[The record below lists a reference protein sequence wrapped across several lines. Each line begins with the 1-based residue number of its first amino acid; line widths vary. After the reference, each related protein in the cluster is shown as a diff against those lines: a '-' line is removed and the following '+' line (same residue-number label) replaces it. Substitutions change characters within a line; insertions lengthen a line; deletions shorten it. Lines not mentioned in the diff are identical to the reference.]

1 MVEPVKRTARAL
13 AYLVSGIPAGAVG
26 AAYALAATLIVTVL
40 GLTQLGGPVFLAA
53 AWTTRRLAAV
63 ERRRAGWVL
72 GRPIAAPYVPATGDT
87 VRQRALAVAG
97 QPATW
102 RDLVWLVVLFPLG
115 LATGIAGT
123 VAAAVEAGA
132 VLAPLWAWAVPNPH
146 APFPM
151 KPLMTTTPGR
161 FGLTVLGLVLLPLV
175 LWFLRFLAGAQAG
188 AARALLAPGLHTRL
202 VGEADRLARSRARVV
217 DAQAAELRRI
227 ERDLHDGA
235 QARIVAAGM
244 TLALAARK
252 LRNGNGNGNGSG
264 TDAEPDVALARRQL
278 DEALA
283 DLRRLVR
290 GIHPPILT
298 DRGLHAAL
306 SALAAD
312 SPLAVDLRGDV
323 EERYPAPVESAAY
336 FVVAEGLANA
346 GKHSGASTCVIEIHR
361 TTATVGITLTDDGR
375 GGADPTGTGL
385 DGLRRRVEAL
395 DGVLSVTSPAGGP
408 TVLHAEFPCAS

>member
-1 MVEPVKRTARAL
+1 MEVMVVPVKRTARAL

-26 AAYALAATLIVTVL
+26 AAWTLTAALSVTVL

-53 AWTTRRLAAV
+53 AWTTRRLATV
-63 ERRRAGWVL
+63 ERWRAGWVL
-72 GRPIAAPYVPATGDT
+72 GRPVAAPYVPAGGGT

-102 RDLVWLVVLFPLG
+102 RDLVWLAVLFPLG

-151 KPLMTTTPGR
+151 KQLMTTTPGR
-161 FGLTVLGLVLLPLV
+161 FGLTALGLVLLPLV
-175 LWFLRFLAGAQAG
+175 MWFLRFLAGAQAG

-202 VGEADRLARSRARVV
+202 VGEAARLARSRARVV

-252 LRNGNGNGNGSG
+252 LRTG
-264 TDAEPDVALARRQL
+264 TGTGTGAEPDIALARRQL

-346 GKHSGASTCVIEIHR
+346 GKHSGAASCVIELGR
-361 TTATVGITLTDDGR
+361 TATTVEVTLTDDGR
-375 GGADPTGTGL
+375 GGADPAGTGL